1 MNNFD
6 YMWDFDILN
15 GVDFPH
21 CNRVHPLMQR
31 RIQMILNKL
40 KEDSN
45 IKTVVLFGSS
55 LEFRCSS
62 YSDIDL
68 YIEKY
73 DHEKKVESDWDID
86 CEVDLL
92 MDLDHSSNL
101 YREID
106 KKGLL
111 LFERK

>member
-1 MNNFD
+1 MNNYD
-6 YMWDFDILN
+6 YMWDFDVLD
-15 GVDFPH
+15 GVEFQC

-31 RIQMILNKL
+31 RVQSILNSL
-40 KEDSN
+40 KEDTN
-45 IKTVVLFGSS
+45 VKKIVLFGSS
-55 LEFRCSS
+55 IEFRCNS

-73 DHEKKVESDWDID
+73 DHEKPLEKNFEVD

-92 MDLDHSSNL
+92 FDLEHDSRL
-101 YREID
+101 YQEID